1 MNREYQDA
9 IDFGELF
16 STFKALHHGPI
27 PEEKNAKRG
36 KKRNDKEE
44 RNWNRMSQEE
54 KRQRGKKLEQNVTL

>member
-1 MNREYQDA
+1 MNWEYQDA

-27 PEEKNAKRG
+27 PEEKNAERE

-44 RNWNRMSQEE
+44 RNWNRMSRHKQ
-54 KRQRGKKLEQNVTL
+54 KS